1 MGERERILELVREG
15 ILSVDE
21 ALDLLESVA
30 NKESKKTEERDFVSE
45 DIFEKKAEPVE
56 TEVEVEP
63 EKEAEEEPV
72 EATEEEKDIE
82 NNKIEEEL
90 EELANK
96 LNRYSVKIDE
106 INEEITAK
114 KQEVSEIEQDLADKK
129 DVLTEEYF
137 EKKSELENK
146 LINLRKEIELISL
159 IEEIDSTNELNSLN
173 ADLTKVMEDLRDLEA
188 KSLTSEEI
196 QEADARIASL
206 QTEIQDLTDAKNEWL
221 KEMHSLKMKHWT
233 TKAKQMS
240 ESIEIPEEWRDN
252 ANKTIER
259 ASDIF
264 AETSRSLGDVFRQTV
279 RTTKDTINNMD
290 WKDIDI
296 NFNLPKQA
304 KVTFEDEWLFENT
317 TATILDFKNANGD
330 LIFKPSMNDS
340 IKVVAKIKMH
350 GNIQEA
356 TPKEAFEA
364 RSVIKID
371 EDQFTF
377 HVPNRSVVADMIIYL
392 PKRNYDYIRSN
403 SFNGD
408 VHFKEITTRDIFV
421 KATNGNI
428 SIDDMQATMLEVKG
442 TNGDITLTELYL
454 RDLLVS
460 TVNGGV
466 RVVGEVQSSD
476 VHTTNG
482 DIRMTLSGNEL
493 IRVVGGSVNGDVKIS
508 LPEGVDL
515 EIEAKSTF
523 GKVQS
528 RLSNIE
534 SSLEAAKKGKIH
546 RLRRISDGE
555 ICRVKA
561 QTTTGN
567 VLFKDTDKE

>member
-30 NKESKKTEERDFVSE
+30 NKESKKSEERDFVSE

-72 EATEEEKDIE
+72 EATEEEKDVE

-90 EELANK
+90 EELANE

-221 KEMHSLKMKHWT
+221 KEMHSLKMKQWT

-252 ANKTIER
+252 ANKTMER

-377 HVPNRSVVADMIIYL
+377 HVPNKSVVADMIIYL

-508 LPEGVDL
+508 LPKGVGL

-534 SSLEAAKKGKIH
+534 SSLEAAKKGKTH

>member
-56 TEVEVEP
+56 TEVEAEP
-63 EKEAEEEPV
+63 EKEAEEEPI

-82 NNKIEEEL
+82 SNKIEEEL
-90 EELANK
+90 EELANE

-240 ESIEIPEEWRDN
+240 ESIEIPEEWREN

-377 HVPNRSVVADMIIYL
+377 HIPNKSVVADMIIYL

-508 LPEGVDL
+508 LPEGVGI

-534 SSLEAAKKGKIH
+534 SSLEAAKKGKTH

>member
-15 ILSVDE
+15 ILSVDD

-30 NKESKKTEERDFVSE
+30 NKESKKSEERDFVSE

-72 EATEEEKDIE
+72 EATEEEKDVE

-90 EELANK
+90 EELANE

-221 KEMHSLKMKHWT
+221 KEMHSLKMKQWT

-252 ANKTIER
+252 ANKTMER

-340 IKVVAKIKMH
+340 IKVIAKIKMH

-377 HVPNRSVVADMIIYL
+377 HVPNKSVVADMIIYL

-508 LPEGVDL
+508 LPEGVGL

-534 SSLEAAKKGKIH
+534 SSLEAAKKGKTH

>member
-63 EKEAEEEPV
+63 EKEAEEEPI

-82 NNKIEEEL
+82 SNKIEEEL
-90 EELANK
+90 EELANE

-534 SSLEAAKKGKIH
+534 SSLEAAKKGKTH

>member
-56 TEVEVEP
+56 TEVEAEP
-63 EKEAEEEPV
+63 EIEVEEEPI

-82 NNKIEEEL
+82 SNKIEEEL
-90 EELANK
+90 EELANE

-221 KEMHSLKMKHWT
+221 KEMHSLKMKQWT

-252 ANKTIER
+252 ANKTMER

-508 LPEGVDL
+508 LPEGVGL

>member
-15 ILSVDE
+15 ILSVDD

-30 NKESKKTEERDFVSE
+30 NKESKKSEERDFVSE

-72 EATEEEKDIE
+72 EATEEEKDVE

-90 EELANK
+90 EELANE

-221 KEMHSLKMKHWT
+221 KEMHSLKMKQWT

-252 ANKTIER
+252 ANKTMER

-317 TATILDFKNANGD
+317 TATILDFKNANGN

-377 HVPNRSVVADMIIYL
+377 HVPNKSVVADMIIYL

-508 LPEGVDL
+508 LPEGVGL

-534 SSLEAAKKGKIH
+534 SSLEAAKKGKTH

>member
-1 MGERERILELVREG
+1 M
-15 ILSVDE
+15 
-21 ALDLLESVA
+21 
-30 NKESKKTEERDFVSE
+30 
-45 DIFEKKAEPVE
+45 E

-72 EATEEEKDIE
+72 EATEEEKDVE

-90 EELANK
+90 EELANE

-221 KEMHSLKMKHWT
+221 KEMHSLKMKQWT

-252 ANKTIER
+252 ANKTMER

-317 TATILDFKNANGD
+317 TATILDFKNANGN

-377 HVPNRSVVADMIIYL
+377 HVPNKSVVADMIIYL

-508 LPEGVDL
+508 LPEGVGL

-534 SSLEAAKKGKIH
+534 SSLEAAKKGKTH

>member
-30 NKESKKTEERDFVSE
+30 NKESKKSEERDFVSE

-56 TEVEVEP
+56 TEVEAEP

-72 EATEEEKDIE
+72 EATEEEKDVE

-90 EELANK
+90 EELANE

-221 KEMHSLKMKHWT
+221 KEMHSLKMKQWT

-252 ANKTIER
+252 ANKTMER

-377 HVPNRSVVADMIIYL
+377 HVPNKSVVADMIIYL

-508 LPEGVDL
+508 LPEGVGL

-534 SSLEAAKKGKIH
+534 SSLEAAKKGKTH

>member
-56 TEVEVEP
+56 TEVEAEP
-63 EKEAEEEPV
+63 EIEVEEEPI

-82 NNKIEEEL
+82 SNKIEEEL
-90 EELANK
+90 EELANE

-221 KEMHSLKMKHWT
+221 KEMHSLKMKQWT

-340 IKVVAKIKMH
+340 IKVIAKIKMH

-460 TVNGGV
+460 TINGGV

-508 LPEGVDL
+508 LPEGVGL

>member
-56 TEVEVEP
+56 TEVEAEP
-63 EKEAEEEPV
+63 EIEVEEEPV

-82 NNKIEEEL
+82 SNKIEEEL
-90 EELANK
+90 EELANE

-221 KEMHSLKMKHWT
+221 KEMHSLKMKQWT

-252 ANKTIER
+252 ANKTMER

-340 IKVVAKIKMH
+340 IKVIAKIKMH

-377 HVPNRSVVADMIIYL
+377 HVPNKSVVADMIIYL

-508 LPEGVDL
+508 LPEGVGL

-534 SSLEAAKKGKIH
+534 SSLEAAKKGKTH

>member
-82 NNKIEEEL
+82 SNKIEEEL
-90 EELANK
+90 EELANE

>member
-15 ILSVDE
+15 ILSVDD

-30 NKESKKTEERDFVSE
+30 NKESKKSEERDFVSE

-72 EATEEEKDIE
+72 EATEEEKDVE

-90 EELANK
+90 EELANE

-146 LINLRKEIELISL
+146 LINIRKEIELTSL

-221 KEMHSLKMKHWT
+221 KEMHSLKMKQWT

-252 ANKTIER
+252 ANKTMER

-340 IKVVAKIKMH
+340 IKVIAKIKMH

-377 HVPNRSVVADMIIYL
+377 HVPNKSVVADMIIYL

-508 LPEGVDL
+508 LPEGVGL

-534 SSLEAAKKGKIH
+534 SSLEAAKKGKTH

>member
-30 NKESKKTEERDFVSE
+30 NKESKKSEERDFVSE

-72 EATEEEKDIE
+72 EATEEEKDVE

-90 EELANK
+90 EELANE

-221 KEMHSLKMKHWT
+221 KEMHSLKMKQWT

-252 ANKTIER
+252 ANKTMER

-317 TATILDFKNANGD
+317 TATILDFKNANGN

-340 IKVVAKIKMH
+340 IKVIAKIKMH

-377 HVPNRSVVADMIIYL
+377 HVPNKSVVADMIIYL

-508 LPEGVDL
+508 LPEGVGL

-534 SSLEAAKKGKIH
+534 SSLEAAKKGKTH

>member
-30 NKESKKTEERDFVSE
+30 NKESKKSEERDFVSE

-72 EATEEEKDIE
+72 EATEEEKDVE

-90 EELANK
+90 EELANE

-221 KEMHSLKMKHWT
+221 KEMHSLKMKQWT

-252 ANKTIER
+252 ANKTMER

-377 HVPNRSVVADMIIYL
+377 HVPNKSVVADMIIYL

-428 SIDDMQATMLEVKG
+428 SIDDMQAAMLEVKG

-508 LPEGVDL
+508 LPEGVGL

-534 SSLEAAKKGKIH
+534 SSLEAAKKGKTH

>member
-15 ILSVDE
+15 ILSVDD

-30 NKESKKTEERDFVSE
+30 NKESKKSEERDFVSE

-56 TEVEVEP
+56 TEVEAEP

-72 EATEEEKDIE
+72 EATEEEKDVE

-90 EELANK
+90 EELANE

-221 KEMHSLKMKHWT
+221 KEMHSLKMKQWT

-252 ANKTIER
+252 ANKTMER

-377 HVPNRSVVADMIIYL
+377 HVPNKSVVADMIIYL

-508 LPEGVDL
+508 LPEGVGL

-534 SSLEAAKKGKIH
+534 SSLEAAKKGKTH

>member
-56 TEVEVEP
+56 TEVEAEP
-63 EKEAEEEPV
+63 EIEVEEEPV

-82 NNKIEEEL
+82 SNKIEEEL
-90 EELANK
+90 EELANE

-206 QTEIQDLTDAKNEWL
+206 QTEIQDLTNAKNEWL

-350 GNIQEA
+350 GNIKEA

-377 HVPNRSVVADMIIYL
+377 HIPNKSVVADMIIYL

-493 IRVVGGSVNGDVKIS
+493 IHVVGGSVNGDVKIS
-508 LPEGVDL
+508 WPEGVGL

-534 SSLEAAKKGKIH
+534 SSLEAAKKGKTH

>member
-15 ILSVDE
+15 ILSVDD

-30 NKESKKTEERDFVSE
+30 NKESKKSEERDFVSE

-72 EATEEEKDIE
+72 EATEEEKDVE

-90 EELANK
+90 EELANE

-221 KEMHSLKMKHWT
+221 KEMHSLKMKQWT

-252 ANKTIER
+252 ANKTMER

-377 HVPNRSVVADMIIYL
+377 HVPNKSVVADMIIYL

-508 LPEGVDL
+508 LPEGVGL

-534 SSLEAAKKGKIH
+534 SSLEAAKKGKTH

>member
-82 NNKIEEEL
+82 SNKIEEEL
-90 EELANK
+90 EELANE

-350 GNIQEA
+350 GNIKEA

-377 HVPNRSVVADMIIYL
+377 HIPNKSVVADMIIYL

>member
-30 NKESKKTEERDFVSE
+30 NKESKKSEERDFVSE
-45 DIFEKKAEPVE
+45 DIFEKKAAPVE
-56 TEVEVEP
+56 TEVEAEAEP
-63 EKEAEEEPV
+63 EVEAEAEEEKF
-72 EATEEEKDIE
+72 EADEEDEQM
-82 NNKIEEEL
+82 EEEL
-90 EELANK
+90 EKLANE

-106 INEEITAK
+106 INEEITIK
-114 KQEVSEIEQDLADKK
+114 KQEISEVEKDLAERK
-129 DVLTEEYF
+129 DMLTEEYF
-137 EKKSELENK
+137 EEKSELENK

-159 IEEIDSTNELNSLN
+159 IEEIDSTEELNSLN
-173 ADLTKVMEDLRDLEA
+173 ADLTKVMEDLRDLDA
-188 KSLTSEEI
+188 RSLTDVEI
-196 QEADARIASL
+196 QAANAQIESL
-206 QTEIQDLTDAKNEWL
+206 QTEIKDLTNAKNDLL
-221 KEMHSLKMKHWT
+221 KEVHSLKMKQWT
-233 TKAKQMS
+233 TKAKKMS
-240 ESIEIPEEWRDN
+240 ENIEIPEEWRDN
-252 ANKTIER
+252 ANKTMER

-279 RTTKDTINNMD
+279 RSTKDTINNMD

-296 NFNLPKQA
+296 NLNFPKQA

-377 HVPNRSVVADMIIYL
+377 HVPNKSVIADMIIYL

-408 VHFKEITTRDIFV
+408 VHFKDITTRDIFV

-428 SIDDMQATMLEVKG
+428 AIDDMQATMLEVKG
-442 TNGDITLTELYL
+442 TNGDITLQDLDL

-460 TVNGGV
+460 TVNGNV
-466 RVVGEVQSSD
+466 RVVGQVQSSD

-482 DIRMTLSGNEL
+482 DIRMTLSGNDL

-508 LPEGVDL
+508 LPEAVGL

-528 RLSNIE
+528 RLSDID
-534 SSLEAAKKGKIH
+534 SSLESGKKGKTH
-546 RLRRISDGE
+546 RLRRISAGE

-567 VLFKDTDKE
+567 VLFKDTEK

>member
-30 NKESKKTEERDFVSE
+30 NKESKKSEERDFVSE

-72 EATEEEKDIE
+72 EATEEEKDVE

-90 EELANK
+90 EELANE

-221 KEMHSLKMKHWT
+221 KEMHSLKMKQWT

-240 ESIEIPEEWRDN
+240 ESIEIPDEWRDN
-252 ANKTIER
+252 ANKTMER

-340 IKVVAKIKMH
+340 IKVIAKIKMH

-377 HVPNRSVVADMIIYL
+377 HVPNKSVVADMIIYL

-408 VHFKEITTRDIFV
+408 VHFKEIITRDIFV

-508 LPEGVDL
+508 LPEGVGL

-534 SSLEAAKKGKIH
+534 SSLEAAKKGKTH

>member
-56 TEVEVEP
+56 TEVEAEP
-63 EKEAEEEPV
+63 EIEVEEEPI

-82 NNKIEEEL
+82 SNKIEEEL
-90 EELANK
+90 EELANE

-252 ANKTIER
+252 ANKTMER

-350 GNIQEA
+350 GNIKEA

-508 LPEGVDL
+508 LPEGVGL

-534 SSLEAAKKGKIH
+534 SSLEAAKKGKTH

-555 ICRVKA
+555 ICRVKV

>member
-56 TEVEVEP
+56 TEVEAEP

-72 EATEEEKDIE
+72 EATEEEKDVE

-90 EELANK
+90 EELANE

-221 KEMHSLKMKHWT
+221 KEMHSLKMKQWT

-252 ANKTIER
+252 ANKTVER

-377 HVPNRSVVADMIIYL
+377 HVPNKSVVADMIIYL

-408 VHFKEITTRDIFV
+408 VHFKDITTRDIFV

-428 SIDDMQATMLEVKG
+428 AIDDMQATMLEVKG
-442 TNGDITLTELYL
+442 TNGDITLQNLDL

-460 TVNGGV
+460 TVNGNV
-466 RVVGEVQSSD
+466 RVVGQVQSSD

-482 DIRMTLSGNEL
+482 DIRMTLSGNDL

-508 LPEGVDL
+508 LPEAVGL

-528 RLSNIE
+528 RLSDID
-534 SSLEAAKKGKIH
+534 SSLESGKKGKTH
-546 RLRRISDGE
+546 RLRRISAGE

-567 VLFKDTDKE
+567 VLFKDTEK

>member
-30 NKESKKTEERDFVSE
+30 NKESKKSEERDFVSE

-63 EKEAEEEPV
+63 EKEAEEESV
-72 EATEEEKDIE
+72 EATEEEKDVE

-90 EELANK
+90 EELANE

-221 KEMHSLKMKHWT
+221 KEMHSLKMKQWT

-252 ANKTIER
+252 ANKTMER

-377 HVPNRSVVADMIIYL
+377 HVPNKSVVADMIIYL

-508 LPEGVDL
+508 LPEGVGL

-534 SSLEAAKKGKIH
+534 SSLEAAKKGKTH

>member
-30 NKESKKTEERDFVSE
+30 NKESKKSEERDFVSE
-45 DIFEKKAEPVE
+45 DIFEKKAAPVE
-56 TEVEVEP
+56 TEVEAEP
-63 EKEAEEEPV
+63 EPEVEAEAEEEKF
-72 EATEEEKDIE
+72 EADEEDEQM
-82 NNKIEEEL
+82 EEEL
-90 EELANK
+90 EELANE

-106 INEEITAK
+106 INEEITIK
-114 KQEVSEIEQDLADKK
+114 KQEISEVEKDLAERK
-129 DVLTEEYF
+129 DMLTEEYF
-137 EKKSELENK
+137 EEKSELENK

-159 IEEIDSTNELNSLN
+159 IEEIDSTEELSSLN
-173 ADLTKVMEDLRDLEA
+173 ADLTKVMEDLRDLDA
-188 KSLTSEEI
+188 KSLTDEEI
-196 QEADARIASL
+196 QTANARIESL
-206 QTEIQDLTDAKNEWL
+206 QTEIKDLTDAKNDLL
-221 KEMHSLKMKHWT
+221 KEVHSLKMKQWT
-233 TKAKQMS
+233 TKAKKMS
-240 ESIEIPEEWRDN
+240 ENIEIPEEWRDN
-252 ANKTIER
+252 ANKTMER

-264 AETSRSLGDVFRQTV
+264 AETSRSLGDVLRQTV
-279 RTTKDTINNMD
+279 RSTKDTINNMD

-296 NFNLPKQA
+296 NLNFPKQA

-377 HVPNRSVVADMIIYL
+377 HVPNKSVIADMIIYL

-408 VHFKEITTRDIFV
+408 VHFKDITTRDIFV

-428 SIDDMQATMLEVKG
+428 AIDDMQATMLEVKG
-442 TNGDITLTELYL
+442 TNGDITLQNLDL

-460 TVNGGV
+460 TVNGNV
-466 RVVGEVQSSD
+466 RVVGQVQSSD

-482 DIRMTLSGNEL
+482 DIRMTLSGNDL

-508 LPEGVDL
+508 LPEAVGL

-534 SSLEAAKKGKIH
+534 SSLEAAKKGKTH
-546 RLRRISDGE
+546 RLRRIGAGE

-567 VLFKDTDKE
+567 VLFKDTEK

>member
-15 ILSVDE
+15 ILSVDD

-30 NKESKKTEERDFVSE
+30 NKESKKSEERDFVSE

-72 EATEEEKDIE
+72 EATEEEKDVE

-90 EELANK
+90 EELANE

-221 KEMHSLKMKHWT
+221 KKMHSLKMKQWT

-252 ANKTIER
+252 ANKTMER

-377 HVPNRSVVADMIIYL
+377 HVPNKSVVADMIIYL

-508 LPEGVDL
+508 LPEGVGL

-534 SSLEAAKKGKIH
+534 SSLEAAKKGKTH

>member
-30 NKESKKTEERDFVSE
+30 NKESKKSEERDFVSE

-72 EATEEEKDIE
+72 EATEEEKDVE

-90 EELANK
+90 EELANE

-221 KEMHSLKMKHWT
+221 KEMHSLKMKQWT

-252 ANKTIER
+252 ANKTMER

-377 HVPNRSVVADMIIYL
+377 HVPNKSVVADMIIYL

-508 LPEGVDL
+508 LPEGVGL

-534 SSLEAAKKGKIH
+534 SSLEAAKKGKTH

>member
-30 NKESKKTEERDFVSE
+30 NKESKKSEERDFVSE

-63 EKEAEEEPV
+63 EKEAEEESV
-72 EATEEEKDIE
+72 EATEEEKDVE

-90 EELANK
+90 EELANE

-221 KEMHSLKMKHWT
+221 KEMHSLKMKQWT

-252 ANKTIER
+252 ANKTMER

-317 TATILDFKNANGD
+317 TATILDFKNANGN

-377 HVPNRSVVADMIIYL
+377 HVPNKSVVADMIIYL

-508 LPEGVDL
+508 LPEGVGL

-534 SSLEAAKKGKIH
+534 SSLEAAKKGKTH

>member
-56 TEVEVEP
+56 TEVEAEP
-63 EKEAEEEPV
+63 EIEVEEEPI

-82 NNKIEEEL
+82 SNKIEEEL
-90 EELANK
+90 EELANE

-196 QEADARIASL
+196 QEADARITSL

-377 HVPNRSVVADMIIYL
+377 HVPNKSVVADMIIYL

-508 LPEGVDL
+508 LPEGVGL

-534 SSLEAAKKGKIH
+534 SSLEAAKKGKTH

>member
-30 NKESKKTEERDFVSE
+30 NKESKKSEERDFVSE

-90 EELANK
+90 EELANE

-221 KEMHSLKMKHWT
+221 KEMHSLKMKQWT

-252 ANKTIER
+252 ANKTMER

-340 IKVVAKIKMH
+340 IKVIAKIKMH

-377 HVPNRSVVADMIIYL
+377 HVPNKSVVADMIIYL

-508 LPEGVDL
+508 LPEGVGL

-534 SSLEAAKKGKIH
+534 SSLEAAKKGKTH

>member
-30 NKESKKTEERDFVSE
+30 NKESKKSEERDFVSE

-72 EATEEEKDIE
+72 EATEEEKDVE

-90 EELANK
+90 EELANE

-221 KEMHSLKMKHWT
+221 KEMHSLKMKQWT

-252 ANKTIER
+252 ANKTMER

-340 IKVVAKIKMH
+340 IKVIAKIKMH

-377 HVPNRSVVADMIIYL
+377 HVPNKSVVADMIIYL

-508 LPEGVDL
+508 LPEGVGL

-534 SSLEAAKKGKIH
+534 SSLEAAKKGKTH

>member
-30 NKESKKTEERDFVSE
+30 NKESKKSEERDFVSE

-72 EATEEEKDIE
+72 EATEEEKDVE

-90 EELANK
+90 EELANE

-173 ADLTKVMEDLRDLEA
+173 ADLTKIMEDLRDLEA

-221 KEMHSLKMKHWT
+221 KEMHSLKMKQWT

-252 ANKTIER
+252 ANKTMER

-377 HVPNRSVVADMIIYL
+377 HVPNKSVVADMIIYL

-508 LPEGVDL
+508 LPEGVGL

-534 SSLEAAKKGKIH
+534 SSLEAAKKGKTH

>member
-15 ILSVDE
+15 ILSIDE

-30 NKESKKTEERDFVSE
+30 NKESKKSEERDFVSE

-56 TEVEVEP
+56 TEVEAEP

-72 EATEEEKDIE
+72 EATEEEKDVE

-90 EELANK
+90 EELANE

-146 LINLRKEIELISL
+146 LINIRKEIELISL

-221 KEMHSLKMKHWT
+221 KEMHSLKMKQWT

-252 ANKTIER
+252 ANKTMER

-340 IKVVAKIKMH
+340 IKVIAKIKMH

-377 HVPNRSVVADMIIYL
+377 HVPNKSVVADMIIYL

-508 LPEGVDL
+508 LPEGVGL

-534 SSLEAAKKGKIH
+534 SSLEAAKKGKTH

>member
-56 TEVEVEP
+56 TEVEAEP
-63 EKEAEEEPV
+63 EIEVEEEPI

-82 NNKIEEEL
+82 SNKIEEEL
-90 EELANK
+90 EELANE

-252 ANKTIER
+252 ANKTMER

-508 LPEGVDL
+508 LPEGVGL

>member
-15 ILSVDE
+15 ILSVDD

-30 NKESKKTEERDFVSE
+30 NKESKKSEERDFVSE

-90 EELANK
+90 EELANE

-221 KEMHSLKMKHWT
+221 KEMHSLKMKQWT

-240 ESIEIPEEWRDN
+240 ESIDIPEEWRDN
-252 ANKTIER
+252 ANKTMER

-377 HVPNRSVVADMIIYL
+377 HVPNKSVVADMIIYL

-508 LPEGVDL
+508 LPEGVGL

-534 SSLEAAKKGKIH
+534 SSLEAAKKGKTH

>member
-15 ILSVDE
+15 ILSVDD

-30 NKESKKTEERDFVSE
+30 NKESKKSEERDFVSE

-72 EATEEEKDIE
+72 EATEEEKDVE

-90 EELANK
+90 EELANE

-221 KEMHSLKMKHWT
+221 KEMHSLKMKQWT

-252 ANKTIER
+252 ANKTMER

-377 HVPNRSVVADMIIYL
+377 HVPNKSVVADMIIYL

-482 DIRMTLSGNEL
+482 DIRMTLSGNKL

-508 LPEGVDL
+508 LPEGVGL

-534 SSLEAAKKGKIH
+534 SSLEAAKKGKTH

>member
-56 TEVEVEP
+56 TEVEAEP
-63 EKEAEEEPV
+63 EIEVEEEPI

-82 NNKIEEEL
+82 SNKIEEEL
-90 EELANK
+90 EELANE

-252 ANKTIER
+252 ANKTMER

>member
-15 ILSVDE
+15 ILSVDD

-30 NKESKKTEERDFVSE
+30 NKESKKSEERDFVSE

-56 TEVEVEP
+56 TEVEAEP
-63 EKEAEEEPV
+63 EIEAEEEPV
-72 EATEEEKDIE
+72 EATEEEKDVE

-90 EELANK
+90 EELANE

-221 KEMHSLKMKHWT
+221 KEMHSLKMKQWT

-252 ANKTIER
+252 ANKTMER

-377 HVPNRSVVADMIIYL
+377 HVPNKSVVADMIIYL

-508 LPEGVDL
+508 LPEGVGL

-534 SSLEAAKKGKIH
+534 SSLEAAKKGKTH

>member
-15 ILSVDE
+15 ILSVDD

-30 NKESKKTEERDFVSE
+30 NKESKKSEERDFVSE

-90 EELANK
+90 EELANE

-146 LINLRKEIELISL
+146 LINIRKEIELTSL

-173 ADLTKVMEDLRDLEA
+173 ADLTKEMEDLRDLEA

-221 KEMHSLKMKHWT
+221 KEMHSLKMKQWT

-252 ANKTIER
+252 ANKTMER

-340 IKVVAKIKMH
+340 IKVIAKIKMH

-377 HVPNRSVVADMIIYL
+377 HVPNKSVVADMIIYL

-508 LPEGVDL
+508 LPEGVGL

-534 SSLEAAKKGKIH
+534 SSLEAAKKGKTH

>member
-15 ILSVDE
+15 ILSVDD

-30 NKESKKTEERDFVSE
+30 NKESKKSEERDFVSE

-90 EELANK
+90 EELANE

-221 KEMHSLKMKHWT
+221 KEMHSLKMKQWT

-252 ANKTIER
+252 ANKTMER

-340 IKVVAKIKMH
+340 IKVIAKIKMH

-377 HVPNRSVVADMIIYL
+377 HVPNKSVVADMIIYL

-508 LPEGVDL
+508 LPEGVGL

-534 SSLEAAKKGKIH
+534 SSLEAAKKGKTH

>member
-56 TEVEVEP
+56 TEVEAEP
-63 EKEAEEEPV
+63 EIEVEEEPI

-82 NNKIEEEL
+82 SNKIEEEL
-90 EELANK
+90 EELANE

-377 HVPNRSVVADMIIYL
+377 HIPNKSVVADMIIYL

-508 LPEGVDL
+508 LPEGVGL

-534 SSLEAAKKGKIH
+534 SSLEAAKKGKTH